1 MAIIRVENVRMAG
14 LASSVPDVVR
24 TVDDDIE
31 RFKSEDFRKI
41 GESIGVTSRRIAPAG
56 VCSSDL
62 CVAAAER
69 LLEALEWDRDT
80 VQAVLFVSQT
90 PDYRAPATAC
100 TLQTRLGLPTSCAA
114 MDINLGCSGYVY
126 GLATAAQFVLGMA
139 GGQEHGGRVLLLVGD
154 TITHFVSPDDR
165 ASAPLFG
172 DAGSATALEFSS
184 AAEPIVFSLGTDGR
198 GLKHLIVPAGG
209 ERQPRTEETGVRT
222 ARESGNVRSDE
233 DVYMNGAE
241 VFSFALQEVPK
252 MVRSTLTEAGWSV
265 DDVDGVVMHQ
275 SNKIMLNHLRKRLK
289 FDEDKFLIAL
299 EGYGNTSCASIPL
312 AMTHQWATAQTS
324 QKLRLVLAGFGI
336 GWSWGGAAVT
346 CENMVMPE
354 LVIYETPKSEAT
366 TTQAVNEAA

>member
-1 MAIIRVENVRMAG
+1 
-14 LASSVPDVVR
+14 
-24 TVDDDIE
+24 
-31 RFKSEDFRKI
+31 
-41 GESIGVTSRRIAPAG
+41 
-56 VCSSDL
+56 
-62 CVAAAER
+62 
-69 LLEALEWDRDT
+69 
-80 VQAVLFVSQT
+80 
-90 PDYRAPATAC
+90 
-100 TLQTRLGLPTSCAA
+100 
-114 MDINLGCSGYVY
+114 
-126 GLATAAQFVLGMA
+126 
-139 GGQEHGGRVLLLVGD
+139 
-154 TITHFVSPDDR
+154 
-165 ASAPLFG
+165 
-172 DAGSATALEFSS
+172 
-184 AAEPIVFSLGTDGR
+184 
-198 GLKHLIVPAGG
+198 
-209 ERQPRTEETGVRT
+209 
-222 ARESGNVRSDE
+222 
-233 DVYMNGAE
+233 
-241 VFSFALQEVPK
+241 